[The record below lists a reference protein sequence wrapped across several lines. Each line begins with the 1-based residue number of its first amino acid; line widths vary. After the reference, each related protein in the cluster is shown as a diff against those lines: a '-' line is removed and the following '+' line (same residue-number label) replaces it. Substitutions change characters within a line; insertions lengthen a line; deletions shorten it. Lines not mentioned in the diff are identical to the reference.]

1 MSAAT
6 LKKLEA
12 AIAANQAAQ
21 DAARHA
27 VYMHGTDFHYVAAVM
42 AAADVTYEAERIARD
57 NHSRNEKG

>member
-12 AIAANQAAQ
+12 AVAANQAAQ
-21 DAARHA
+21 EAARHA
-27 VYMHGTDFHYVAAVM
+27 VYMHGTDFHYVAAVI
-42 AAADVTYEAERIARD
+42 AAADVTENAERIARG

>member
-21 DAARHA
+21 EAARHA
-27 VYMHGTDFHYVAAVM
+27 LYMHGMDFHYVAGAM
-42 AAADVTYEAERIARD
+42 TAADAAYEAERTARD